1 MKTATVVPSLSP
13 SLYLGMY
20 FNNTCSSVHYC
31 DFYITKLQPPD
42 PPLKGIKGKGAW
54 GAVLLFL
61 MFAFVFRKRCC
72 KGTTELQ
79 LLQRGFQRMLTI
91 NTTAATTNDVIA
103 AVVIRYR
110 YYYQ

>member
-42 PPLKGIKGKGAW
+42 PPLKGIKGRGA
-54 GAVLLFL
+54 GGLYCYFSCLLSF
-61 MFAFVFRKRCC
+61 FEKDAAKV
-72 KGTTELQ
+72 
-79 LLQRGFQRMLTI
+79 QR
-91 NTTAATTNDVIA
+91 NYN
-103 AVVIRYR
+103 
-110 YYYQ
+110 YYNVDFNECLR